1 MRPKVI
7 ECGACGHPDYHCPAS
22 GCNHAECE
30 CETFQQVTELELEM
44 LERIYSG
51 KTPWSNDRPTR
62 VASQTVARLERKGCL
77 IDKVLAVDSERF
89 EVTDSGRAVL
99 FGTPPETLQS
109 IIGLV
114 TETPPTVASLAALT
128 RDQREELRDW
138 AGREHLSASD
148 NPVRRRPRPKILD
161 TLPKEVSHV
170 GDV

>member
-1 MRPKVI
+1 MSRPKVI

-22 GCNHAECE
+22 GCNHDECE
-30 CETFQQVTELELEM
+30 CDTFRQVTELELKM
-44 LERIYSG
+44 LERVAAG
-51 KTPWSNDRPTR
+51 KHPWIGGVPSR
-62 VASQTVARLERKGCL
+62 VTSQALARLERKGC
-77 IDKVLAVDSERF
+77 F
-89 EVTDSGRAVL
+89 EANCPTYILTDSGRAVL
-99 FGTPPETLQS
+99 LGTPPDDLAD

-148 NPVRRRPRPKILD
+148 HPVRREAEAGVLD

>member
-22 GCNHAECE
+22 GCNREGCE
-30 CETFQQVTELELEM
+30 CEKFQRVTELELGM
-44 LERIYSG
+44 LERVAGGLEPSG
-51 KTPWSNDRPTR
+51 LRAGTR
-62 VASQTVARLERKGCL
+62 VASQAIFRLQEKGCL
-77 IDKVLAVDSERF
+77 KSGTRIL
-89 EVTDSGRAVL
+89 TDSGRAVL
-99 FGTPPETLQS
+99 LGTPPETLQS
-109 IIGLV
+109 IIALV
-114 TETPPTVASLAALT
+114 TENPPTVESLAALT

-148 NPVRRRPRPKILD
+148 NPVRRKPRPKILD